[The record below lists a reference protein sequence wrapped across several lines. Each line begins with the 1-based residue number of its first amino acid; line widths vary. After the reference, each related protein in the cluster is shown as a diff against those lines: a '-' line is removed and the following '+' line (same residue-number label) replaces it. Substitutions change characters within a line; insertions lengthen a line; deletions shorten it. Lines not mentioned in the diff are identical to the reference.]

1 MTQCGLHICCRGLC
15 GGGSST
21 TCSSSSLL
29 LASLW
34 DVGESIVGWYCMGD
48 VGLYAKRWVNA
59 EIPNIFC
66 GVEKVLE
73 GEGKKLYV

>member
-1 MTQCGLHICCRGLC
+1 
-15 GGGSST
+15 
-21 TCSSSSLL
+21 
-29 LASLW
+29 
-34 DVGESIVGWYCMGD
+34 MGD